1 MNKKLIVVAMIAA
14 SGSANAASSVTL
26 MPDFSAQSVAVSTS
40 LGMLA
45 GESKEFVYDSSTG
58 RKISQLNWKIKNN
71 LILKGD

>member
-1 MNKKLIVVAMIAA
+1 MNKKLIVLAMIAA

-45 GESKEFVYDSSTG
+45 GESKEFVYDSST
-58 RKISQLNWKIKNN
+58 
-71 LILKGD
+71 